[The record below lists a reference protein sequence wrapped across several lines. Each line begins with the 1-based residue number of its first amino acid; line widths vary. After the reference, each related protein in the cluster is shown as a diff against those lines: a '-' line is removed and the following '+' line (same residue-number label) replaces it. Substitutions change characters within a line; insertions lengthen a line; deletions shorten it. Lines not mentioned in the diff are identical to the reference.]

1 MMPTTAARAYVGG
14 SEGGAWEEAG
24 AARGRKRGR
33 RVGGSEG
40 RAGIRVEW
48 GLWVDAVEGGLGGSD
63 APCPGSAALN
73 VGIRAEVRWRN
84 VAAAEPLIQAHAI
97 RCLGEATR
105 ERVASLLGRSDAGWQ
120 LRRRAR
126 RAGSR
131 RLFERGASK
140 LAWSE

>member
-1 MMPTTAARAYVGG
+1 MMPTTAASARARGRKRARACVGG
-14 SEGGAWEEAG
+14 SEGGG
-24 AARGRKRGR
+24 AVLGFGWAVGR
-33 RVGGSEG
+33 RCG
-40 RAGIRVEW
+40 
-48 GLWVDAVEGGLGGSD
+48 GGLGGSD

-105 ERVASLLGRSDAGWQ
+105 ERVASLLGRSDARWQ

-126 RAGSR
+126 PSRAGSR